1 MFTHPGKVSKCR
13 GAHVTRP
20 RGRAG
25 RNPPGTREH
34 TAEPGGRLQLKVDNS
49 TSRRRVGVR
58 VWGAGA
64 GCGRGVR
71 AWGAGVGCGRGV
83 RAWGAGVGCGRGVRV
98 WGAGRSWTP
107 SQGHSARP
115 LGKMLRLTYP
125 FQHGFRFMPERK
137 ARTPYENT
145 QRHGTRSPGRA
156 THP

>member
-58 VWGAGA
+58 VWGVGA
-64 GCGRGVR
+64 GCGCGVR
-71 AWGAGVGCGRGV
+71 DAPGR
-83 RAWGAGVGCGRGVRV
+83 RARDTV
-98 WGAGRSWTP
+98 P
-107 SQGHSARP
+107 GHS
-115 LGKMLRLTYP
+115 GKC
-125 FQHGFRFMPERK
+125 
-137 ARTPYENT
+137 
-145 QRHGTRSPGRA
+145 
-156 THP
+156 

>member
-49 TSRRRVGVR
+49 TP
-58 VWGAGA
+58 GAA
-64 GCGRGVR
+64 WECGCGVR

-83 RAWGAGVGCGRGVRV
+83 QVWGAGAGRGCGVRV

-125 FQHGFRFMPERK
+125 FQHGFRFMLERK

>member
-1 MFTHPGKVSKCR
+1 MSLVLEDAPAAAPREPVS
-13 GAHVTRP
+13 TRLSP
-20 RGRAG
+20 
-25 RNPPGTREH
+25 
-34 TAEPGGRLQLKVDNS
+34 
-49 TSRRRVGVR
+49 
-58 VWGAGA
+58 AGA
-64 GCGRGVR
+64 YNSKWTTRLPGAAWECGCGVWAR
-71 AWGAGVGCGRGV
+71 
-83 RAWGAGVGCGRGVRV
+83 GAGVGCGRGVRV

-107 SQGHSARP
+107 SQGHSAWP